1 MSRLLKSAAEFW
13 LVTRFTFPIHTRHEH
28 QVPGTPTRHEHQVP
42 GTPTR
47 HEHQVPGTPTRHEH
61 QVPGTP
67 TWDKQAASNV
77 KNR

>member
-42 GTPTR
+42 GTPT
-47 HEHQVPGTPTRHEH
+47 
-61 QVPGTP
+61 
-67 TWDKQAASNV
+67 WDKQAASNV